1 MLVACL
7 LNLISKRVKRT
18 EVSTS
23 GSSGPV
29 SAAGAPPPKPNEDI
43 LNFDRSAVTGRL
55 LFSPREKMRFGTLG
69 DDQLRGGDEK
79 ERLRSG

>member
-1 MLVACL
+1 M
-7 LNLISKRVKRT
+7 
-18 EVSTS
+18 STS

-29 SAAGAPPPKPNEDI
+29 SAAGAPAPKPKDDI

-55 LFSPREKMRFGTLG
+55 LFSPTEKMRLETLG
-69 DDQLRGGDEK
+69 DDQLRGGDVK

>member
-1 MLVACL
+1 MNFFLSPIA
-7 LNLISKRVKRT
+7 KRVKHT
-18 EVSTS
+18 AVSTS

-29 SAAGAPPPKPNEDI
+29 SAAGAPPPKPNDI

-55 LFSPREKMRFGTLG
+55 LFPPREKMRFGTLG

>member
-1 MLVACL
+1 MSVASL

-29 SAAGAPPPKPNEDI
+29 SAAGAPPPKPNDDI

-55 LFSPREKMRFGTLG
+55 LFSPREKMRLETLG
-69 DDQLRGGDEK
+69 DDQFRGGDEK